1 MVRKPPKKF
10 ITIKIF
16 RASVTRVENIIR
28 GSRQPKVPNK
38 LLCKR

>member
-10 ITIKIF
+10 IKIF

-38 LLCKR
+38 LLCKT